1 MRVADRTTSRNY
13 LKYLNKA
20 KYDLAQ
26 TTQRIASGKRF
37 TAISE
42 DVAAGTKVLRSRMDL
57 YKSEKQL
64 DNVQSIKDEL
74 TSTESTLTTMNDI
87 LTDIHSSK
95 LVKGMSES
103 TGESGRIA
111 IANEIKALK
120 EQVLSLANTKYGKKF
135 IFGGSNAS
143 YVAPFKAN
151 AAGELSYNGI
161 NVDDILQNAD
171 GSFYYVDNSG
181 GTPVNTPIPQDDDV
195 FMDIGLGIRMQGNDT
210 DGESAFKISYSGL
223 QILGFG
229 KDENGNSN
237 NIYGVLNEIE
247 SALRSGD
254 MEKLGE
260 LDTQIVKLSDKFLG
274 NITEIGAKTSYL
286 DVMETR
292 LTNETDAYKSR
303 IDRLMGTDD
312 AEEAST
318 QTMNDY
324 VLKAVL
330 QMGANILPASL
341 LDYLG

>member
-20 KYDLAQ
+20 KYDLAA

-37 TAISE
+37 TEISE
-42 DVAAGTKVLRSRMDL
+42 DVSAGTKVLRTRMDL
-57 YKSEKQL
+57 YKAEKQL
-64 DNVQSIKDEL
+64 DNVQSINDEL
-74 TSTESTLTTMNDI
+74 TTTEATLTTMNNI
-87 LTDIHSSK
+87 LTDIHSTK
-95 LVKGMSES
+95 LVKGMSDS
-103 TGESGRIA
+103 TGEAGRTA
-111 IANEIKALK
+111 IADEIKALK
-120 EQVLSLANTKYGKKF
+120 EQVLSLANTKYSKKF

-143 YVAPFKAN
+143 FSAPFSVN
-151 AAGELSYNGI
+151 NAGELSYNGI
-161 NVDDILQNAD
+161 KIDDIQQDANGNYFYNDGVAD
-171 GSFYYVDNSG
+171 R
-181 GTPVNTPIPQDDDV
+181 PIPQDNDV
-195 FMDIGLGIRMQGNDT
+195 FMDIGLGIRMQGTDT
-210 DGESAFKISYSGL
+210 DGETAFKVSYSGL

-229 KDENGNSN
+229 KDADGNSN
-237 NIYGVLNEIE
+237 NIYTVLDEVE

-254 MEKLGE
+254 MTRLGE
-260 LDTQIVKLSDKFLG
+260 LDSQIVKLSDKFLG

-330 QMGANILPASL
+330 QMGANILPVSL
-341 LDYLG
+341 LDYLR

>member
-20 KYDLAQ
+20 KYDIAQ
-26 TTQRIASGKRF
+26 TTKRIASGNRF

-42 DVAAGTKVLRSRMDL
+42 DVSAGTKVLRSRMDL
-57 YKSEKQL
+57 YKAEKQL
-64 DNVQSIKDEL
+64 DNVQSINDEL
-74 TSTESTLTTMNDI
+74 TTTEATLTTMNDI
-87 LTDIHSSK
+87 LAEVHSTK

-103 TGESGRIA
+103 TGESGRVA

-135 IFGGSNAS
+135 LFGGSNAS
-143 YVAPFKAN
+143 FSAPFAAN
-151 AAGELSYNGI
+151 NAGELTYNGI
-161 NVDDILQNAD
+161 KVDDIEQDTD
-171 GSFYYVDNSG
+171 GSFFYRDALDAKQ
-181 GTPVNTPIPQDDDV
+181 PIPRDDDV
-195 FMDIGLGIRMQGNDT
+195 YMDIGLGLRMQGTDT
-210 DGESAFKISYSGL
+210 DGETAFKISYSGL

-229 KDENGNSN
+229 KDADGNSN
-237 NIYGVLNEIE
+237 NIYTVLNDIE
-247 SALRSGD
+247 AALRSGD
-254 MEKLGE
+254 MDKLGE

-341 LDYLG
+341 LDYLR